1 MTFDEAR
8 ELIRGFWSGASEP
21 FGGGERQAVE
31 RLEREFGRKLPSE
44 LAEYIGLHAPSRRLS
59 LDTVGNP
66 LDLYAASELGA
77 RADGYNW
84 NPLAREPLEGWS
96 DGWLLIGD
104 EGADPVIVDLTD
116 SAVGSSHCTVLQA
129 PHGEGDWDFA
139 ELAPS
144 IPELLVLAAAQHH
157 ALSAFGPPCDAVV
170 DDARGFNLNETAA
183 AWYFPFVRRVA
194 PASADRWL
202 YVFDNGR
209 E

>member
-1 MTFDEAR
+1 MTFDEAL
-8 ELIRGFWSGASEP
+8 ELIREFWIGTAQP
-21 FGGGERQAVE
+21 FGEGDRQAVG
-31 RLEREFGRKLPSE
+31 RLEREFSRTCPGE
-44 LAEYIGLHAPSRRLS
+44 LAEYIGRYAPRTRLS

-66 LDLYAASELGA
+66 LDLYAASELGL
-77 RADGYNW
+77 RAEGYNW
-84 NPLAREPLEGWS
+84 NPLTREPLEGWS
-96 DGWLLIGD
+96 DSWLLIGD
-104 EGADPVIVDLTD
+104 EGADPVIVDLAESD
-116 SAVGSSHCTVLQA
+116 VGSSHCTVRQA
-129 PHGEGDWDFA
+129 PHGEGDWEFV

-157 ALSAFGPPCDAVV
+157 ALSASCPRCDAIV